1 MEVGIWCVGNI
12 VINSV
17 NDDDEHDND
26 NNNDKAMMV
35 IGVLVVSLLSLISL
49 WLLQ

>member
-1 MEVGIWCVGNI
+1 MEVGIWCIGNI

-17 NDDDEHDND
+17 NDGDEHDND
-26 NNNDKAMMV
+26 NDNDKTIMIIV
-35 IGVLVVSLLSLISL
+35 VLVVSLLSLISL